1 MIVGVAQFEL
11 FMPYNHSL
19 KEKRQ
24 ILKKLKDRVA
34 QEMKITVAEVDHQD
48 LWQRA
53 SLGLAVVGSDAKLI
67 ESLITQTLNLVVSLH
82 LGEVS
87 AENRDLIYYE

>member
-53 SLGLAVVGSDAKLI
+53 SLGFAVVGSDAKLI
-67 ESLITQTLNLVVSLH
+67 ESLITQTINLVVSLQ

>member
-67 ESLITQTLNLVVSLH
+67 ESLITQTINLVVSLQ